1 MAITIV
7 TRAGKGSPLNV
18 TEFDANFTNLAAAI
32 ENVTTGHDH
41 DGTDSKVIGAL
52 GTPTSGTLTNC
63 TGYAVAAS
71 ESVIGVTELA
81 TNAEALTG
89 SDMTRIVMPDD
100 LKYVLDRR
108 IQQFYGVTWDK
119 SADTYTRTG
128 ATVGQLYRGPIQES
142 MKHKLFL

>member
-63 TGYAVAAS
+63 MGYAVA

-89 SDMTRIVMPDD
+89 SDMTRIVTPDD
-100 LKYVLDRR
+100 LK
-108 IQQFYGVTWDK
+108 
-119 SADTYTRTG
+119 
-128 ATVGQLYRGPIQES
+128 
-142 MKHKLFL
+142 